1 VRKPPSGVH
10 VPEPAAPREKSGSAK
25 PGEYEVIVE
34 RAAAAESSGM
44 GSFGWVEPIGGCVW
58 GHISGLYALLIVL
71 VINVRKLVE
80 AWLDR
85 PKR

>member
-1 VRKPPSGVH
+1 
-10 VPEPAAPREKSGSAK
+10 
-25 PGEYEVIVE
+25 
-34 RAAAAESSGM
+34 M